1 MLLAFLQRFLSSVPT
16 WELSWS
22 AVAVW
27 LSILASGLLALKS
40 FAPINRRGKNKRS
53 PPGPWGIPILGYFPF
68 IWKPYHYA
76 FKDLADKYGPIVRL
90 RMGCKDVVVLNDLA
104 SIREGL
110 SDPSLMYR
118 PDDFLF
124 RYLHMKGI
132 GGLNGEEWQA
142 NRRYCFQVMR
152 DLGFAKKPMEMNM
165 KEEVQ
170 CFNEFLERSKGQP
183 ITVGQQLG
191 SNIINNISALV
202 FGQRYD
208 INDATG
214 RFVEALLSKFL
225 LNATF
230 FSVYDFLPIVR
241 FFAYYI
247 PHTRIYSVK
256 SVFKDFKKFVR
267 QELKKR
273 EGNPG
278 YYENRDFIDGYSRKI
293 QESKGAG
300 SHFTLP
306 AMEGNAINFYSA
318 STNTVRSAIL
328 WNLYIAA
335 SDPDGHQ
342 ARLQREI
349 DAVIGGHRAPGWEDR
364 LRMPFTMASILET
377 MRWRTISPTGIHRA
391 AMYDT
396 TVGGYD
402 IPAGTLVL
410 ANFWKLHND
419 PVHWPSPSKYD
430 PTRFLNADG
439 TEMKEKSLALLPF
452 SMGKRSCPGETLAV
466 MEIFIYVTTVLQKFR
481 VHPEEGKS
489 ISLKPYD
496 TLMTV
501 IDDTQRLRFTPR
513 SL

>member
-1 MLLAFLQRFLSSVPT
+1 MLLDVFQRFLSNFPA
-16 WELSWS
+16 WELNWS

-27 LSILASGLLALKS
+27 LSLVASGLLALKS
-40 FAPINRRGKNKRS
+40 LNWRRKDARL

-76 FKDLADKYGPIVRL
+76 FKELADKYGPIFRL

-110 SDPSLMYR
+110 SDPNLLYR

-124 RYLHMKGI
+124 RYLNMKGI

-142 NRRYCFQVMR
+142 NRRYGFQVMR
-152 DLGFAKKPMEMNM
+152 NLGFAKKPMEVHM

-170 CFNEFLERSKGQP
+170 CFNEFLERSKGRP
-183 ITVGQQLG
+183 ITVFQELG
-191 SNIINNISALV
+191 SSIVNNISALV

-208 INDATG
+208 LGDTKG
-214 RFVEALLSKFL
+214 RFVEGMLTKFM

-230 FSVYDFLPIVR
+230 FSVFDFMPIVR
-241 FFAYYI
+241 FLAYYT
-247 PHTRIYSVK
+247 PHTRIYSVR
-256 SVFKDFKKFVR
+256 SVFKDFKQLVR
-267 QELKKR
+267 EELKKR
-273 EGNPG
+273 ESNPAE
-278 YYENRDFIDGYSRKI
+278 YQNRDFIDGYSRKI
-293 QESKGAG
+293 QENNGG
-300 SHFTLP
+300 SSYFTLP
-306 AMEGNAINFYSA
+306 CLLGIAINFYSA

-328 WNLYIAA
+328 WNLYMAA
-335 SDPDGHQ
+335 SDPDHQ
-342 ARLQREI
+342 TRMQEEI
-349 DAVIGGHRAPGWEDR
+349 DAVIGRERAPGWEDR
-364 LRMPFTMASILET
+364 ARMPYTMASILEI

-391 AMYDT
+391 AKYDT
-396 TVGGYD
+396 TIGGYH
-402 IPAGTLVL
+402 IPAGTLIL

-419 PVHWPSPSKYD
+419 PTHWPDPSKYD

-439 TEMKEKSLALLPF
+439 TEVKEKSLAFLPF
-452 SMGKRSCPGETLAV
+452 SLGKRSCPGETLAV

-481 VHPEEGKS
+481 VLPEEGKI

-501 IDDTQRLRFTPR
+501 ADDTQKLCFTPR
-513 SL
+513 